1 MEPSD
6 AVPAAERYGLSQE
19 LMRALL
25 HGVHLGLYILDECG
39 RIIMINPYAEQV
51 LGRSARELIG
61 ADAHDL
67 LHRNPD
73 GSKLPRS
80 QCPQIQALE
89 MADSV
94 HTEETWFVRG
104 DGELIPLGLMGAAI
118 QLDGRL
124 GAVVLFYDLRRHKA
138 IEQEQAAHLSV
149 LEELAGRLS
158 LMAEISTVLASTLDK
173 EEALRRL
180 TRLVVPR
187 LADWA
192 VIDLL
197 GPGGELRRVSIVS
210 GNREDNA
217 IARQWE
223 GVLPASDELS
233 HSPMARVLRGSP
245 SVLLTGHDL
254 ASRDGSPF
262 CVFQRRL
269 FDHIRPTSV
278 VIAPLRTP
286 RRVLGAISLA
296 RCAPTPDF
304 DMPDLS
310 LIDDIAGRAG
320 LSVDN
325 ADMYEVQRRIAE
337 TMQRHLIS
345 PLPAIEELEMAARYQ
360 PAPRGSRVGGDW
372 YDAFPL
378 PGGLTA
384 LVIGDVT
391 GHDLQAAADMSQIR
405 NMLRTMAWAERTSP
419 SRVVARLDEAL
430 PYIAGD
436 LMATLVLALAERCE
450 RGRWRLRWTSAGH
463 PPPLLVGDDGGAVFL
478 EGAEG
483 LLLGTGLAMER
494 TDAVAPIP
502 PGGTVL
508 LYTDGLIENREESLD
523 EGMSRLSR
531 HAAALAGLP
540 LPVFCTEIL
549 GRMRNDVMDDVAL
562 LALRPRS

>member
-6 AVPAAERYGLSQE
+6 AVPALERYGLSRE

-25 HGVHLGLYILDECG
+25 RGVHLGLYILDEFG
-39 RIIMINPYAEQV
+39 RIIMVNPYTERV
-51 LGRSARELIG
+51 LGRSAHELIG

-80 QCPQIQALE
+80 KCPQLQALGTT
-89 MADSV
+89 DSV

-104 DGELIPLGLMGAAI
+104 DGELIPLGLMGAPI

-138 IEQEQAAHLSV
+138 IELEQAAHLSV

-197 GPGGELRRVSIVS
+197 GPAGELRRVSIVS

-217 IARQWE
+217 RARQWE
-223 GVLPASDELS
+223 GALPAPDDSSD
-233 HSPMARVLRGSP
+233 SPMARVLRGSP
-245 SVLLTGHDL
+245 SILLTGQEL
-254 ASRDGSPF
+254 ACLDGSSF
-262 CVFQRRL
+262 RVFQRRL
-269 FDHIRPTSV
+269 LDYIKPTSV

-286 RRVLGAISLA
+286 RRVLGTISLA

-304 DMPDLS
+304 DMSDLS

-320 LSVDN
+320 LAVDN

-419 SRVVARLDEAL
+419 SQVVARLDEAL
-430 PYIAGD
+430 PHIAGD
-436 LMATLVLALAERCE
+436 LMATLVLALAKRCE
-450 RGRWRLRWTSAGH
+450 HGRWWLRWTSAGH

-483 LLLGTGLAMER
+483 LLLGTGLSLER
-494 TDAVAPIP
+494 TDADALIP

-508 LYTDGLIENREESLD
+508 LYTDGLIENREASLD
-523 EGMSRLSR
+523 DGMSRLRR
-531 HAAALAGLP
+531 HAAALAGLS
-540 LPVFCTEIL
+540 LPEFCDEIL
-549 GRMRNDVMDDVAL
+549 DRMRNDVMDDVAL
-562 LALRPRS
+562 LALRPRP